1 MNEVDKCCDNA
12 LSAGKLAMT
21 THSDDHH
28 KAAQA
33 AHEQAYAHAKVADRP
48 SLANSHL
55 QMAAL
60 HGRHADPTTP
70 EGKSSAAFRATN
82 KARASGRA
90 EDHDAAA
97 QAHEDAG
104 KAQFS
109 GLGAAPN
116 DHGSTA
122 FRHRDQA
129 RALRS
134 PPPPRPFD

>member
-33 AHEQAYAHAKVADRP
+33 AHEQAYAHAKVAERP
-48 SLANSHL
+48 SLANAHL

-70 EGKSSAAFRATN
+70 EGMSSAAFRATN
-82 KARASGRA
+82 KARASGKP

-104 KAQFS
+104 KAS
-109 GLGAAPN
+109 ATAALPN